1 MKVKNL
7 KHLPILQPNY
17 GVFKKIGNCDEMAL
31 FQFDKSERQALL
43 LLVFNNFYLFF
54 IFCLNFFEHPLPPP
68 PPPIA
73 PN

>member
-1 MKVKNL
+1 MTVKNL

-43 LLVFNNFYLFF
+43 LLV
-54 IFCLNFFEHPLPPP
+54 LNKRKFDF
-68 PPPIA
+68 
-73 PN
+73 